1 MFLYVNVVA
10 EQCSDGVC
18 LTWKVSEEQLTLICK
33 VGQILHRV
41 KIVNPSG
48 CLQGD
53 CLPPIPATKCDSYH
67 KNDTITL
74 NTTTNEIIYTLR
86 GHIDDKVNGK
96 WTCKHG
102 EGTGNADVDVTV
114 LTIKGKVFVRKCQ

>member
-48 CLQGD
+48 CLQGEGHQYQQQNVI
-53 CLPPIPATKCDSYH
+53 LITKMIQSH
-67 KNDTITL
+67 
-74 NTTTNEIIYTLR
+74 
-86 GHIDDKVNGK
+86 
-96 WTCKHG
+96 
-102 EGTGNADVDVTV
+102 
-114 LTIKGKVFVRKCQ
+114 